1 MRRKANL
8 KIPWMPKKDIEEEAE
23 VLIKQYSQEIKP
35 IKSPP
40 IPVDNIVERL
50 MDYQLVFEELD
61 SDILGCLCIKEKL
74 VVINEQAN
82 DVRFTFTCAHEIGH
96 WALHK
101 DYLRTSQKQLSLFDM
116 EIKPSIICRSNGKGT
131 EEWQADYFAASLL
144 MPSMM
149 FSKKYLQTLD
159 NYGVKNES
167 LDGFLYSQL
176 VSDLAKIFDVSKQ
189 SVKIRIDNLGL
200 QNNHP
205 TLF

>member
-1 MRRKANL
+1 MKKMANPTVPW
-8 KIPWMPKKDIEEEAE
+8 IPPKDIEERVEA
-23 VLIKQYSQEIKP
+23 LIEQYSQEIKP

-50 MDYQLVFEELD
+50 LNYQLCYEELNEN
-61 SDILGCLCIKEKL
+61 ILGFLSIENKL
-74 VVINEQAN
+74 VVINTHAN

-101 DYLRTSQKQLSLFDM
+101 DYLKTDEKQIFLFDM
-116 EIKPSIICRSNGKGT
+116 EIKPSIICRSNGKGN

-149 FSKKYLQTLD
+149 FSKKYRETLD
-159 NYGVKNES
+159 NYGVHNES
-167 LDGFLYSQL
+167 LDDFLYTQL
-176 VSDLAKIFDVSKQ
+176 VYELAKIFDVSKQ

>member
-1 MRRKANL
+1 MKRVANPTV
-8 KIPWMPKKDIEEEAE
+8 PWMPKKDIEERAEA
-23 VLIKQYSQEIKP
+23 LIKQYSQEIKP
-35 IKSPP
+35 MKSPP

-50 MDYQLVFEELD
+50 LNYQLCYENLD
-61 SDILGCLCIKEKL
+61 DDILGCLCIKENL
-74 VVINEQAN
+74 VVINKQAN

-101 DYLRTSQKQLSLFDM
+101 DYLKTDEKQIFLFDM
-116 EIKPSIICRSNGKGT
+116 EIKPSIICRINGKGN

-149 FSKKYLQTLD
+149 FSKKYRETLD
-159 NYGVKNES
+159 NYGVQNES
-167 LDGFLYSQL
+167 LDDFLSSQL

>member
-1 MRRKANL
+1 MR
-8 KIPWMPKKDIEEEAE
+8 IPWMPRKDIEDRAYA
-23 VLIKQYSQEIKP
+23 LIKKYSQERAP

-40 IPVDNIVERL
+40 IPVENIVERL
-50 MDYQLVFEELD
+50 MEYQLCYEYLEK
-61 SDILGCLCIKEKL
+61 DILGQLCIEKKQ
-74 VVINEQAN
+74 VVVNKRAA

-96 WALHK
+96 WELHK
-101 DYLRTSQKQLSLFDM
+101 DFLEANERQISLFDM
-116 EIKPSIICRSNGKGT
+116 PTIICRRNRKGK
-131 EEWQADYFAASLL
+131 EEWQADCFAASLL

-149 FSKKYLQTLD
+149 FSQKYLQTLD
-159 NYGVKNES
+159 NYGVHNES
-167 LDGFLYSQL
+167 LDDFLYTQL

>member
-1 MRRKANL
+1 MRRTANL
-8 KIPWMPKKDIEEEAE
+8 RIPWMPEKDIEESAE

-61 SDILGCLCIKEKL
+61 SDILGCLCIKDKS
-74 VVINEQAN
+74 VVINKQAN

-116 EIKPSIICRSNGKGT
+116 EINPSIICRSDGKGR

-200 QNNHP
+200 HNNHP

>member
-1 MRRKANL
+1 MRITANL
-8 KIPWMPKKDIEEEAE
+8 RIPWMPEKDISESAE

-50 MDYQLVFEELD
+50 MDYQIVFEELD
-61 SDILGCLCIKEKL
+61 SDILGCLCIKDKS
-74 VVINEQAN
+74 VVINKQAN